1 MLKTLDFWSN
11 IYYIIYSININRV
24 EYIANDS
31 IFYCEVIDNVL
42 FDMLKSTRK
51 VKNTRRRTIMRD
63 NIIIACTECKQRNY
77 DSQKNKKNDPDRIE
91 VKKYCKFCKKH
102 TVHKETK

>member
-1 MLKTLDFWSN
+1 MEIT
-11 IYYIIYSININRV
+11 
-24 EYIANDS
+24 
-31 IFYCEVIDNVL
+31 VIDSGLGGITFSENLKKEIKYFEIKLLIDQEGFPYGNKDLIWLKERL
-42 FDMLKSTRK
+42 FSLVEKSET
-51 VKNTRRRTIMRD
+51 D